1 MIFRSM
7 LSLTNNDLTCSQC
20 VRIIFLIDTRIDYM
34 KGAIME
40 EKKYT
45 ADGMNIEVDKYED
58 KKIRERRIMA
68 YAFKMIREESGMNRK
83 DFAEWLGIPYRTMQE
98 WELGRRAMPKYV
110 LDLIS
115 YKVQN
120 EKKEGRI

>member
-1 MIFRSM
+1 
-7 LSLTNNDLTCSQC
+7 
-20 VRIIFLIDTRIDYM
+20 
-34 KGAIME
+34 
-40 EKKYT
+40 
-45 ADGMNIEVDKYED
+45 
-58 KKIRERRIMA
+58 
-68 YAFKMIREESGMNRK
+68 MIREESGMNRK

>member
-1 MIFRSM
+1 
-7 LSLTNNDLTCSQC
+7 
-20 VRIIFLIDTRIDYM
+20 
-34 KGAIME
+34 ME

-58 KKIRERRIMA
+58 EKTRERRIMA
-68 YAFKMIREESGMNRK
+68 YAFKMVREESGMNRK